1 MEWLLHWIK
10 TYSYLGVFA
19 SLMLGMFGLP
29 VPDETI
35 LAFTGFLISTH
46 HLKPAPAVLFAY
58 LGSICGITVNYLAGR
73 FIGFP
78 LLHRYGVYLRLRPE
92 KLDQARRWFERHG
105 RWTLSICYLLPG
117 LRHLIPF
124 IAGASRLEY
133 PVFSPLCL
141 YGRVALCGN
150 LHLPGLP
157 GGGGVAPDCS
167 PGPGLPWGPG
177 VFGGGPG
184 RGRLP
189 GLEIAASEADGIVIR
204 CARRDI
210 FIFGRCASATSFINS
225 FSKQYNY
232 SRGIPGGSDV
242 RQAHQAV

>member
-133 PVFSPLCL
+133 PVFAPFAYTGGLLFVGTFISLGYLVGEEWHRIVP
-141 YGRVALCGN
+141 RVRAFLGDLVFLGAALAGAVY
-150 LHLPGLP
+150 L
-157 GGGGVAPDCS
+157 V
-167 PGPGLPWGPG
+167 W
-177 VFGGGPG
+177 
-184 RGRLP
+184 RL
-189 GLEIAASEADGIVIR
+189 R
-204 CARRDI
+204 HRRQM
-210 FIFGRCASATSFINS
+210 G
-225 FSKQYNY
+225 
-232 SRGIPGGSDV
+232 
-242 RQAHQAV
+242 